1 MFLLIHH
8 FTLISDGTFFCV
20 TKFIVV
26 LLIFKDV
33 NPTGMPELA
42 FEKIRTNVV
51 DKLKKLDPHLTYH
64 SIDHT
69 LDVVNQAQRIAAEEG
84 ITDERDLF
92 LLKVAALYHDSG
104 FLETYKD
111 HEKISYDIFL
121 RDASGSEFTEDDKN
135 IIRGLIL
142 STKIPQQ
149 PKTHMEKIICDA
161 DLDYLGRSDF
171 LQIGDALR
179 REFTFYKVVS
189 NDQEWEKLQLNF
201 LQNHKYH
208 TKTSQKQREP
218 VKHQH
223 YSKLIADSH

>member
-1 MFLLIHH
+1 V
-8 FTLISDGTFFCV
+8 GTFFCV

-26 LLIFKDV
+26 LLFFKDV
-33 NPTGMPELA
+33 NQTGMPGLA
-42 FEKIRTNVV
+42 FEKIRANVLAE
-51 DKLKKLDPHLTYH
+51 LKKLDPHLTYH

-69 LDVVNQAQRIAAEEG
+69 IDVVIHSERIAAEEG
-84 ITDERDLF
+84 IINERDLF

-121 RDASGSEFTEDDKN
+121 RTAGSEFTEDEKN

-149 PKTHMEKIICDA
+149 PKTHMERIICDA
-161 DLDYLGRSDF
+161 DLDYLGRNDF
-171 LQIGDALR
+171 KRIGDALR
-179 REFTFYKVVS
+179 REFTHYKVVS
-189 NDQEWEKLQLNF
+189 NDEEWEKLQLKF

-223 YSKLIADSH
+223 YSRLIADSH